1 MGKKVFKL
9 AGGAV
14 RLLSHRMTTTWEVP
28 FEEGPCVFVANYV
41 GAYGPVDMCVK
52 FPLREKIHP
61 WINSE
66 LLKAG
71 EIPAYMKK
79 EYLRRNGAVMKQTV
93 PYIGA
98 AFIPPILKGVDYI
111 PVYNDQRSIT
121 TFRQSIRMLQKGHYL
136 LIFPE
141 IPSGWKKQQ
150 DKQGGAIY
158 TGWLRLGELW
168 YRASGRALKI
178 YPVHVDTK
186 KHEFNVAAPVW
197 YEPDKRFQEQE
208 NTLAEKLVKGIQGV

>member
-9 AGGAV
+9 TSGAV
-14 RLLSHRMTTTWEVP
+14 RLFSHRMTTKWEVP

-41 GAYGPVDMCVK
+41 GATGPVDMCGK
-52 FPLREKIHP
+52 FPLRDKIHP

-66 LLKAG
+66 LLSAG

-79 EYLRRNGAVMKQTV
+79 EYLRRNGAVMKKTV
-93 PYIGA
+93 PYLGA
-98 AFIPPILKGVDYI
+98 AFIPPVLKGVDYI

-141 IPSGWKKQQ
+141 IPSFSRNP
-150 DKQGGAIY
+150 KQGGAIY

-178 YPVHVDTK
+178 YPVHVDK
-186 KHEFNVAAPVW
+186 EKHEFRVAAPVW

-208 NTLAEKLVKGIQGV
+208 YTLAEKLAKGILNY